1 MMKKLILAS
10 LILFTAVNV
19 GAAVGTEPVQVAE
32 KAII

>member
-10 LILFTAVNV
+10 LILFTAVTV
-19 GAAVGTEPVQVAE
+19 SSAVGTEPVQVAE